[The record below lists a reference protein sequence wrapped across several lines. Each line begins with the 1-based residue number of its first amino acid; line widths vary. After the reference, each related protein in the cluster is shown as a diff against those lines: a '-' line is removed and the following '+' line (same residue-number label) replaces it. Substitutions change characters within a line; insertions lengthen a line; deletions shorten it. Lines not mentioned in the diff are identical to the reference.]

1 MAYYI
6 TLDCYISCFK
16 KVVGFFLT
24 QKVLTS
30 EKSANF
36 ATMSGSEYVHKNV
49 KKYQSAISQ
58 LTFTYSKSIIETLEK
73 R

>member
-1 MAYYI
+1 M
-6 TLDCYISCFK
+6 
-16 KVVGFFLT
+16 GFFLT

-58 LTFTYSKSIIETLEK
+58 LTFTYPKSIIETLEK
-73 R
+73 K